1 MASSS
6 PSCNELAG
14 RSNLA
19 SIADSPRYCYKL
31 NNTRFAEFQ
40 HLPCEDYYVVSTL
53 SSHPGG
59 YKLCYIFDGGNCRPS
74 EWIHCAD
81 APPAQPM
88 PAPLPPPLLPSPTP
102 LPPARSPSTLQLPP
116 SPPAT
121 PISSSALAPSPQAT
135 TTEADEVTGATDEEP
150 PKLGRQNASLTSALA
165 AVGHQ
170 NGGCGKGCIAAIF
183 GVLGTVLCAVFIVI
197 IVFAR
202 RHQGILKRHLVP
214 RLPGSSTSY
223 AVSIHGWLTTR
234 DHPSTG
240 SRPRPAASPLL
251 AHFEGTRE

>member
-1 MASSS
+1 MESSS

-88 PAPLPPPLLPSPTP
+88 PAPFPPPLLPSPTP

-121 PISSSALAPSPQAT
+121 PISSSALAPSPQVSASLHPPCT
-135 TTEADEVTGATDEEP
+135 HPVLDHTLAAARSNEEQPNSSPVSTSPDTSPTGNHHGGGRGHGSNGRGASQAGP
-150 PKLGRQNASLTSALA
+150 PKCVNHVSVGGR
-165 AVGHQ
+165 
-170 NGGCGKGCIAAIF
+170 
-183 GVLGTVLCAVFIVI
+183 
-197 IVFAR
+197 
-202 RHQGILKRHLVP
+202 
-214 RLPGSSTSY
+214 GSSEWRVRQGLHCCHLWR
-223 AVSIHGWLTTR
+223 ARHGALR
-234 DHPSTG
+234 CVHRHHRLRSSAPG
-240 SRPRPAASPLL
+240 HLEASPR
-251 AHFEGTRE
+251 A